1 MKILLD
7 GMGGD
12 NAPLEIV
19 KGAVAAAD
27 LIEDEICIIGK
38 QEEIREALSKQ
49 NYEGDKITICDAR
62 EVISMEDSPVRA
74 VRVKKDSSIVKGINM
89 VKSGEAD
96 LFVSAGNSGALMA
109 GGLFILGRIP
119 GIDRP
124 AMASIYPILGKEAAL
139 LIDAGAN
146 AECKP
151 ENLLEFG
158 IMGSIYMDKV
168 VNRHNP
174 KVGLVNI
181 GVEENKGSTLTKAA
195 FELFS
200 RSRVNFVGNV
210 EARDVPKGVCD
221 VIVCDGFVGNVIL
234 KLTEG
239 LAWNILKL
247 VKSRF
252 TQGVRALMG
261 AALLKNKLKELKT
274 EFDYSEYG
282 GAPILGVKGPIVKMH
297 GASDVKAVKN
307 TIIKAIPFARE
318 DVVSIIQNAVLDI
331 EEIKSGEQQDIF

>member
-7 GMGGD
+7 GMDGD

-19 KGAVAAAD
+19 KGAVTAAD
-27 LIEDEICIIGK
+27 LIEDEIYIIGK

-146 AECKP
+146 LGLPISSWSIDIGQSRYNKADKNSCNHSDNRNHRFFPIKKQKIRRRKGKYKKHIS
-151 ENLLEFG
+151 LLHLIFYSGFG
-158 IMGSIYMDKV
+158 YHNRRYKFRSFNGSLY
-168 VNRHNP
+168 
-174 KVGLVNI
+174 
-181 GVEENKGSTLTKAA
+181 
-195 FELFS
+195 S
-200 RSRVNFVGNV
+200 R
-210 EARDVPKGVCD
+210 
-221 VIVCDGFVGNVIL
+221 
-234 KLTEG
+234 
-239 LAWNILKL
+239 
-247 VKSRF
+247 
-252 TQGVRALMG
+252 
-261 AALLKNKLKELKT
+261 
-274 EFDYSEYG
+274 
-282 GAPILGVKGPIVKMH
+282 
-297 GASDVKAVKN
+297 
-307 TIIKAIPFARE
+307 
-318 DVVSIIQNAVLDI
+318 QN
-331 EEIKSGEQQDIF
+331 S